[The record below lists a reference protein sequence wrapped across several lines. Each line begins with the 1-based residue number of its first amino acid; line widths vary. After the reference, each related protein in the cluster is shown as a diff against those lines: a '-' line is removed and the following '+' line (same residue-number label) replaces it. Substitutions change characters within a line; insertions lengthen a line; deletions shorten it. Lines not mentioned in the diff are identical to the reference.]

1 MRILK
6 SIIMIFALMATMA
19 VNAQTQTPITSVHGS
34 VSDDMGPLMGAT
46 VCEIDGNGRIIESTI
61 TDLNGNFTMRVRN
74 PKDRIRFSYVG
85 MKTITQAINKTTFKI
100 SMQSA
105 TQLKEVTIKSQRRVN
120 GNGLPIP
127 QREVANATQ
136 TFSMKGL
143 KVWPSPLLM
152 RLCRAVSPVWI
163 SSVTLVTWGPVLPC
177 VCVVLRPYQP

>member
-19 VNAQTQTPITSVHGS
+19 VNAQTPITSVHGS

-85 MKTITQAINKTTFKI
+85 MKTITQAINKTTFKVM
-100 SMQSA
+100 MQSA
-105 TQLKEVTIKSQRRVN
+105 TQLKEVTIKSQKRVT

-136 TFSMKGL
+136 TFSM
-143 KVWPSPLLM
+143 
-152 RLCRAVSPVWI
+152 RR
-163 SSVTLVTWGPVLPC
+163 
-177 VCVVLRPYQP
+177 

>member
-105 TQLKEVTIKSQRRVN
+105 TQLK
-120 GNGLPIP
+120 
-127 QREVANATQ
+127 
-136 TFSMKGL
+136 
-143 KVWPSPLLM
+143 
-152 RLCRAVSPVWI
+152 
-163 SSVTLVTWGPVLPC
+163 
-177 VCVVLRPYQP
+177 